1 MALLEIRNL
10 NRSFGGLMAINQV
23 SFDVCD
29 LEILGL
35 IGPNG
40 AGKTTLFNLISG
52 FLSPSGGQI
61 SFKGENVIGLR
72 ADQIAQKGIGR
83 TFQASTLF
91 MQETVFE
98 NVFTGFYTSHKK
110 PGWKALFHTSDVR
123 KEEETIKAKAMEI
136 IDYMGLA
143 SVQRELAGALPHG
156 SQRALGVS
164 IALATNPRLLLLDEP
179 MAGMNPS
186 ETAHMVHLIKQLR
199 DKGITLIVVEHDM
212 KAIMS
217 LCDRIVVLNYGR
229 KIAEGPPS
237 DLNTNQEVI
246 EAYLGCEEE

>member
-1 MALLEIRNL
+1 MSLLEIRNV
-10 NRSFGGLMAINQV
+10 NKSFGGLMAINQV
-23 SFDVCD
+23 SMDVYD
-29 LEILGL
+29 SEILGL

-52 FLSPSGGQI
+52 FFPPSSGEI
-61 SFKGENVIGLR
+61 YFKGQNVIGLKG
-72 ADQIAQKGIGR
+72 DQIAQKGIGR

-98 NVFTGFYTSHKK
+98 NVFTGFYMSHKK

-123 KEEETIKAKAMEI
+123 EEEKAIRAKAMEI
-136 IDYMGLA
+136 VDYMGLA
-143 SVQRELAGALPHG
+143 SVQEEMAGALPHG
-156 SQRALGVS
+156 LQRALGVS

-186 ETAHMVHLIKQLR
+186 ETAYMVHLIKQLR
-199 DKGITLIVVEHDM
+199 DKGITLIVIEHDM

-229 KIAEGPPS
+229 KIAEGPP
-237 DLNTNQEVI
+237 NAIKTNQEVI
-246 EAYLGCEEE
+246 EAYLGSEEE

>member
-1 MALLEIRNL
+1 VSLLEIRNV
-10 NRSFGGLMAINQV
+10 NKSFGGLMAINQL
-23 SFDVCD
+23 SMDVYD
-29 LEILGL
+29 SEILGL

-52 FLSPSGGQI
+52 FFPPSSGEI
-61 SFKGENVIGLR
+61 NFKGQNVIGLKG
-72 ADQIAQKGIGR
+72 DQIAQKGIAR

-98 NVFTGFYTSHKK
+98 NVFTGFYMSHKK

-123 KEEETIKAKAMEI
+123 EEEKIIRVKAMEI

-143 SVQRELAGALPHG
+143 SVREEMAGALPHG
-156 SQRALGVS
+156 LQRALGVS
-164 IALATNPRLLLLDEP
+164 IALATNPKLLLLDEP

-199 DKGITLIVVEHDM
+199 DKGVTLIVVEHDM

-217 LCDRIVVLNYGR
+217 LCDRIVVLNYGK
-229 KIAEGPPS
+229 KIAEGPP
-237 DLNTNQEVI
+237 NEIKTNQEVI
-246 EAYLGCEEE
+246 EAYLGSEEE